1 MSNEFTHFDSKGN
14 AIMVDVTEKQK
25 TERVAVAV
33 GKIKVSKETLDLIL
47 AGKIGKGDVLG
58 VARVAG
64 IMASKQTSN
73 LIPMCHPL
81 MLTGSV
87 ITFDIDEKNL
97 EINITATVKVFEKT
111 GVEMEALTAVSVAAL
126 TIYDMCKAVDK
137 RMVIGDI
144 HLLKKTGGKSGE
156 FNF

>member
-1 MSNEFTHFDSKGN
+1 
-14 AIMVDVTEKQK
+14 
-25 TERVAVAV
+25 
-33 GKIKVSKETLDLIL
+33 
-47 AGKIGKGDVLG
+47 
-58 VARVAG
+58 
-64 IMASKQTSN
+64 MASKQTSN

-81 MLTGSV
+81 MLTGSG